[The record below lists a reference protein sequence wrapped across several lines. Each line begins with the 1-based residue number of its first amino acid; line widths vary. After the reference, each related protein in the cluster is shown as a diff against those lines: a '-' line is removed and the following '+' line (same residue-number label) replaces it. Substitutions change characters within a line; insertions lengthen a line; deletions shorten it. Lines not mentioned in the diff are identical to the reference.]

1 MDINNKY
8 TIYQS
13 RHAWLVASTIFVS
26 SVLTVVDGHYQ
37 INGHAAEV
45 QTAQNIQ
52 VNDNREQKKY
62 PEAAKKDWNQ
72 ADLGMNV
79 SGTESNQK
87 NQELKVMMIILIFSL
102 INVALRVVTR
112 VREEP

>member
-45 QTAQNIQ
+45 RTAQNIQ
-52 VNDNREQKKY
+52 VNDNREQKSIRKL
-62 PEAAKKDWNQ
+62 PRRIGIKLTW
-72 ADLGMNV
+72 G
-79 SGTESNQK
+79 
-87 NQELKVMMIILIFSL
+87 
-102 INVALRVVTR
+102 
-112 VREEP
+112 